1 MNCASR
7 AEQILLYYHGELP
20 PRESE
25 ELRRHLEACAACR
38 AELERQRLFAQTVE
52 AARREPP
59 PELLAA
65 CRRALSEALEPKW
78 ASSGWR
84 ERLASWLVS
93 PFPSRPTWGRLAA
106 ALALLTLGFFAGRL
120 SSGPGLGLG
129 FRPEP
134 ASLRV
139 RYIEHAPSGELRLH
153 VEESRTRLVRGT
165 LAEEPVRRLLLEAA
179 RDPLDPAVRADAL
192 ETLREV
198 VEMPEVRA
206 AFLEALERDPS
217 PAIRLKAL
225 EGLKPYA
232 EDPDSRRVLSKA
244 LLSDGDAN
252 VRAMAVELL
261 AASPR
266 ADVVETLQALLGRE
280 SDAYIRQR
288 SAGILQAMN
297 ASPGIF

>member
-1 MNCASR
+1 MSCASR

-20 PRESE
+20 PSESE
-25 ELRRHLEACAACR
+25 ELRRHLEACAGCR
-38 AELERQRLFAQTVE
+38 TELERQRLFAQAVE
-52 AARREPP
+52 AARMTPP

-65 CRRALSEALEPKW
+65 CRRALSETLARER

-84 ERLASWLVS
+84 ARLGPWFVS
-93 PFPSRPTWGRLAA
+93 PLPWPAWGKVAG
-106 ALALLTLGFFAGRL
+106 ALALLALGFFAGRL
-120 SSGPGLGLG
+120 SSGLGFGLS

-153 VEESRTRLVRGT
+153 VEESRTKLIRGT
-165 LAEEPVRRLLLEAA
+165 LADEPVRWLLLEAA
-179 RDPLDPAVRADAL
+179 RDPIDPAVRADAL
-192 ETLREV
+192 ETLRGAAER
-198 VEMPEVRA
+198 PEVRA
-206 AFLEALERDPS
+206 AFIEALERDPS

-232 EDPDSRRVLSKA
+232 DDPDNRQALSKA

-288 SAGILQAMN
+288 SARILQAMN